1 MLPLIITLST
11 GATLEVDPSEVYQP
25 DMTRTDATELVREHQ
40 LSDTN
45 VNFTIDNSPVNMEG
59 ICVATSFTTSVCY

>member
-11 GATLEVDPSEVYQP
+11 GATMEVDPSEVYQP
-25 DMTRTDATELVREHQ
+25 EMIQRDATELVRTHE
-40 LSDTN
+40 LSDRSIDL
-45 VNFTIDNSPVNMEG
+45 VIDNTPVNMEG